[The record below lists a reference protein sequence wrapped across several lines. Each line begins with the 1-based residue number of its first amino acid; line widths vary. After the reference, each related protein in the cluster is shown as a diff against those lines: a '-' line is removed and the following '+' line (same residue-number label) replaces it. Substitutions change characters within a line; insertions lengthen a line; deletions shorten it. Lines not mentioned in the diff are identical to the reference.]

1 MRSNGSKSF
10 PTSAARFSMT
20 TPMLFEFLDDCAL
33 AIGFGPSPAEVVQG
47 RELGSDL
54 LPGEVPVGFGYELPI
69 DSDVLDP
76 LRENANWNAADV
88 NLARGVRPFEVVAFR
103 FRRNRVV
110 VIIGLIDDDRL

>member
-1 MRSNGSKSF
+1 MKNEVERIKILPDLRRQVF
-10 PTSAARFSMT
+10 DDDA
-20 TPMLFEFLDDCAL
+20 MLFEFLDDCAL
-33 AIGFGPSPAEVVQG
+33 AIGFAPSPAEVVQG

-88 NLARGVRPFEVVAFR
+88 NLARGVGPSKSSPS
-103 FRRNRVV
+103 
-110 VIIGLIDDDRL
+110 GSGGTGSSSSSGS